1 MFASDFDAAF
11 AEMDALARAFM
22 GRGFDGRH
30 GLREVAWTA
39 RTPEFVADD
48 DGWTLH
54 ADLPGVTEDHLE
66 VTVDKGLLTLEAT
79 RTASTDDD
87 TWTLKHREREAT
99 VLRNRF
105 RLPDRADVEGIEAQL
120 SNGVLTLTVPRKA
133 EAPARRITVRSH

>member
-1 MFASDFDAAF
+1 MFINDFDAAF

-30 GLREVAWTA
+30 GLREPAWAA
-39 RTPEFVADD
+39 RTPEFVADE

-54 ADLPGVTEDHLE
+54 ADLPGVTEDHLN
-66 VTVDKGLLTLEAT
+66 VTVENGVLEVEAT
-79 RTASTDDD
+79 RAASTDDD

-99 VLRNRF
+99 ILRSRF
-105 RLPDRADVEGIEAQL
+105 RLPELADVDGIEAEL

-133 EAPARRITVRSH
+133 QAPARRITVRAS